1 MRAPRDRV
9 ERDDVVAVDMHK
21 KIIGGSAAVVGMVV
35 GVVTVVGV
43 FAAVM
48 TVVIV
53 VWHG

>member
-9 ERDDVVAVDMHK
+9 ERDDVVAVDMYK
-21 KIIGGSAAVVGMVV
+21 KIIGGSAAIATMVV
-35 GVVTVVGV
+35 GVVAVVGV